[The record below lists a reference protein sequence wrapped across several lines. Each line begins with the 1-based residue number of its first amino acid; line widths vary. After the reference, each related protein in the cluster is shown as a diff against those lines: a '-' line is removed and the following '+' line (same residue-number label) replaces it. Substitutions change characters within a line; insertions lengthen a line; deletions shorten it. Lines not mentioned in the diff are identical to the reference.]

1 MTLPLWIRTA
11 DELAALAAELVG
23 TPALAIDTEADSLH
37 HYPGKLC
44 LVQVADARGRGH
56 LVDPLVLR
64 DLSPL
69 GAALAD
75 PGTIKV
81 LHAADNDL
89 AYLKRLYGVT
99 VNSLFDT
106 AVAARFLGATSL
118 GLEGLLTQYL
128 GVTAVKSRQ
137 KDDWSRRPLSDA
149 QEAYALDD
157 VLHLIPL
164 RQRLLEE
171 LRAIGREQWVE
182 EECEALASMPATTRV
197 FDPEDYL
204 SVKGARTLDRRGL
217 ATLRELYV
225 AREAWARSSGRPIGF
240 HGPATNDRGHRHSP
254 DRFRSAPRAVQARR
268 GDRTRLPP
276 APDHIRRGPHRYRPC
291 RPTASRPHR

>member
-11 DELAALAAELVG
+11 DELAALAAELLG

-44 LVQVADARGRGH
+44 LVQVADAQGRGH

-75 PGTIKV
+75 QGTIKV

-99 VNSLFDT
+99 VSSLFDT

-128 GVTAVKSRQ
+128 GVTAVKSAAFE
-137 KDDWSRRPLSDA
+137 P
-149 QEAYALDD
+149 
-157 VLHLIPL
+157 V
-164 RQRLLEE
+164 
-171 LRAIGREQWVE
+171 
-182 EECEALASMPATTRV
+182 
-197 FDPEDYL
+197 
-204 SVKGARTLDRRGL
+204 SVQPPSARTS
-217 ATLRELYV
+217 AVELLI
-225 AREAWARSSGRPIGF
+225 AGA
-240 HGPATNDRGHRHSP
+240 PADPS
-254 DRFRSAPRAVQARR
+254 
-268 GDRTRLPP
+268 
-276 APDHIRRGPHRYRPC
+276 
-291 RPTASRPHR
+291 